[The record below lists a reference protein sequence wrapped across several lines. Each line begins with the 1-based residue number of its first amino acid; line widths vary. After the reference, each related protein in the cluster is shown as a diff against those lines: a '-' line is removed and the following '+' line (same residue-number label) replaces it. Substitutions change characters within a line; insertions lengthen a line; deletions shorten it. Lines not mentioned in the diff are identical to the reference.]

1 MILDEA
7 KKAALSAS
15 VAPVEVTPQ
24 PGALMIRCSTP
35 ARLPRAPSSSP
46 SPFSLRLFPAK
57 ARSDDRAVPAVC
69 QARCCSTT
77 CYGAHGP
84 FFRVLSLASSIYSS
98 SLVSQS
104 TPRLSSP
111 LVFSPKCISSPVSPL
126 RCSPISLLSRVSAL
140 LTQLC
145 KMLANRRSRVFFSM
159 HTSST
164 NVSQVPRLALAQK
177 WPSDSYGGLFDRR
190 RRERHVD
197 I

>member
-24 PGALMIRCSTP
+24 PGALMIRRPHDSP
-35 ARLPRAPSSSP
+35 SPSSSP
-46 SPFSLRLFPAK
+46 SPFYLQPFPAK

-69 QARCCSTT
+69 QAPCCPTT
-77 CYGAHGP
+77 CFGVHAVRP
-84 FFRVLSLASSIYSS
+84 VLPSIVSRLSIYSS

-145 KMLANRRSRVFFSM
+145 KMLANRRSRVFSSM